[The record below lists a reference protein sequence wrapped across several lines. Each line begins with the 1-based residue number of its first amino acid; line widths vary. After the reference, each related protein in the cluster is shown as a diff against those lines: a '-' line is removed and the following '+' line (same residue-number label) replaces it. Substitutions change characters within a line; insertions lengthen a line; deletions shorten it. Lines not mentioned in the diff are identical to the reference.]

1 MKKYILIPLWVGW
14 MFILAV
20 YAEYVIS
27 RPFNGWLQLLS
38 TLVVLGATAGL
49 LKYTAEFLIKNKKQE
64 TND

>member
-1 MKKYILIPLWVGW
+1 MKKYILIPLWVSW
-14 MFILAV
+14 MFILSV

-38 TLVVLGATAGL
+38 TLVVIGATVGL
-49 LKYTAEFLIKNKKQE
+49 LKYTAEFLTKNKKQE

>member
-1 MKKYILIPLWVGW
+1 MKKYILIPLWVSW
-14 MFILAV
+14 MFMLSV

-27 RPFNGWLQLLS
+27 RPFNGWLQLLL
-38 TLVVLGATAGL
+38 TLVVLGSTAGL

>member
-1 MKKYILIPLWVGW
+1 
-14 MFILAV
+14 MFILSV

-38 TLVVLGATAGL
+38 TLVVIGATVGL
-49 LKYTAEFLIKNKKQE
+49 LKYTAEFLTKNKKQE